1 MTAEEWVKAV
11 FGSWKPADYLLTR
24 NSSIFN
30 TNKDLGCI
38 INSPLETMTNPYL
51 GSNITDTAL
60 LLKEYAMMN
69 PSPRRKPLLV
79 CVRGMGSGKTRLFEE
94 LRREMYLDPNVLPI
108 AITFNCKTAYEN
120 REVEFESRNEQDN
133 KMRAVQSASISIIT
147 RMASVFYGLDLNKV
161 QALVNDQIDALKYS
175 FNCEDLYI
183 SFTQLMRRQLA
194 EAGCGVNAFVLYV
207 DETVR
212 LHDELSKKYGR
223 DIDLLIPLRSAV
235 LDNLPNSTLALS
247 SLKAKIPGITTSG
260 RLLKTL
266 PQAERLDPSEILDK
280 WWIML
285 ENESKETRV
294 RFFLIATLFCD
305 MPRVL
310 EAIYQNMKERGVP
323 TGDAIFSSELIK
335 YLQERLGE
343 RYQDIDE
350 VPYPEL
356 LYGLW
361 FRKLVPL
368 TERATD
374 YILYS
379 VLTNK
384 LTVDKISAV
393 SKDEEVD
400 FIPHANLIMLSLCEL
415 SADSFSVQFK
425 NILDKILVSATAK
438 DVDQQKG
445 ELMETVSALVL
456 SARIMVAGNYK
467 KSLTVAELLGLKRA
481 RNRIPALDC
490 TVPPTDSALHII
502 DEQLSVLTY
511 NSNKHPKDALQE
523 LRDIEVDEYS
533 PVALYRS
540 ARGEAYDVV
549 LKVHDPSAERGCRY
563 IFINYKSTREVP
575 TDTSTTC
582 VPLNSENREVF
593 PDQAQQAEHMTAL
606 MEGESTA
613 YVYQTT
619 HPVQQ
624 TELGNWVYAGRG
636 EAESFFGP
644 VWDMY
649 NVLQGGEGAG
659 WAL

>member
-1 MTAEEWVKAV
+1 MSHRV
-11 FGSWKPADYLLTR
+11 L
-24 NSSIFN
+24 
-30 TNKDLGCI
+30 
-38 INSPLETMTNPYL
+38 SPGRYP
-51 GSNITDTAL
+51 NI
-60 LLKEYAMMN
+60 
-69 PSPRRKPLLV
+69 
-79 CVRGMGSGKTRLFEE
+79 
-94 LRREMYLDPNVLPI
+94 LPI
-108 AITFNCKTAYEN
+108 AVTFNGYTEYGAN
-120 REVEFESRNEQDN
+120 DIEFEPRNKQDN
-133 KMRAVQSASISIIT
+133 KMRAEQSASISIIT

-161 QALVNDQIDALKYS
+161 QALVNDHIDKLKYR

-183 SFTQLMRRQLA
+183 SFIQLMRHQLA
-194 EAGCGVNAFVLYV
+194 EARCGVNAFVLYV

-212 LHDELSKKYGR
+212 LHDELSKKYGG
-223 DIDLLIPLRSAV
+223 DIDLLIPLRSAL
-235 LDNLPNSTLALS
+235 LDNLPNSTLAIS

-260 RLLKTL
+260 RLLTTL

-285 ENESKETRV
+285 EHESKETRA

-323 TGDAIFSSELIK
+323 KGDAIFAANMIK

-343 RYQDIDE
+343 RYQDRDE

-368 TERATD
+368 TERATE

-384 LTVDKISAV
+384 VVVDDIYAV
-393 SKDEEVD
+393 SKDREVD
-400 FIPHANLIMLSLCEL
+400 FIPHVNLIMLSLCEL
-415 SADSFSVQFK
+415 SADDFSVHFK
-425 NILDKILVSATAK
+425 NILNQLLVCATAK
-438 DVDQQKG
+438 GVDKDEG

-456 SARIMVAGNYK
+456 SARIMVSGNYK
-467 KSLTVAELLGLKRA
+467 KALTVAELLGLKRA

-490 TVPPTDSALHII
+490 TVPPIASALHII
-502 DEQLSVLTY
+502 DEQLSVLKY

-523 LRDIEVDEYS
+523 LRDICVSETS

-563 IFINYKSTREVP
+563 IFINYKSAREVP

-582 VPLNSENREVF
+582 VALNSENREVF
-593 PDQAQQAEHMTAL
+593 PDQAQEAEHMTAL

-619 HPVQQ
+619 HPVKQ

-659 WAL
+659 LAL